1 MPRSH
6 SVLLHDGIRVLA
18 RNARIDQG
26 KQDLRRED
34 EATRLVEVGHHAV
47 RIELQAVNHANEA
60 LEHVVERDEAI
71 GLGHA
76 LSGGVRDVALVPK
89 GDVVKGNL
97 CVCFHHARKAADLL
111 HGDGVALVRHGGA
124 ALLTLAERLLGL
136 ERIGLLQI
144 ANLGSD
150 ALAGGCGGG
159 KNTGEIRMVVTG
171 DNLRGQ
177 RIVNQT
183 QVLAD
188 VLLDKRVDGAVGSHR
203 AGNGAKG
210 HVLTSIL

>member
-1 MPRSH
+1 M
-6 SVLLHDGIRVLA
+6 
-18 RNARIDQG
+18 
-26 KQDLRRED
+26 
-34 EATRLVEVGHHAV
+34 
-47 RIELQAVNHANEA
+47 
-60 LEHVVERDEAI
+60 
-71 GLGHA
+71 
-76 LSGGVRDVALVPK
+76 PK

-97 CVCFHHARKAADLL
+97 CVCLHHARKAADLL
-111 HGDGVALVRHGGA
+111 HGDGVALMGHSGA
-124 ALLTLAERLLGL
+124 ALLALAERLFGL
-136 ERIGLLQI
+136 EGIGLLQVTD
-144 ANLGSD
+144 LGCNT
-150 ALAGGCGGG
+150 LAGGCGGG

-203 AGNGAKG
+203 TGNGAKG